1 MATYTV
7 RLYRNSGFNAVNIPD
22 TPDLLNRVSDFTDVD
37 SIEIL
42 QNRFLTSVRVKAAWS
57 TVKDCDYAKIGDFY
71 YSVDGVKMLS
81 PATAELS
88 LTPDFITSSGGVI
101 HPKFSILDGITER
114 QTVSPSNDT
123 WGKYTDDDPLTAPQQ
138 PLFLDTAW
146 RQPNKIVSMP
156 NFSAKKDDPVFV
168 SSTID
173 LVKFTAQ
180 SKGVTYTDS
189 ETGESVTVPATIPV
203 MDGGTSIGFEG
214 EERETSDGTRYY
226 QRNSSYNVST
236 STDTLDSGES
246 ISAGIEKARDIGI
259 EGAIYDQWR
268 IPLEFIDGSDS
279 AFFNQKID
287 ASVEYDS
294 KKWNLTNSYL
304 TKLYGSKGDIDS
316 GIPAGYIEPKNLRVL
331 YGKYNSYGI
340 ITAAGNSCEYKP
352 EEVIPAGS
360 YDKTKGPQISYRA
373 DIRPDG
379 CPYYRF
385 KTINDND
392 EFWRNSLAGAAWEKV
407 PLVYQGASGSEL
419 TRLNFSNGRELAA
432 RQFQTG
438 MESRRIQ
445 GDRIA
450 TGMILNGTQAVA
462 GAALTVGGMPKAGS
476 AMAIQG
482 LTGLTN
488 NIFDAESLTNDTR
501 SYIDT
506 YKLEKRNELSQ
517 LYQATEVYTPTVSFP
532 YNPSII
538 RDVKGNGVLV
548 YRYRYRNSD
557 FQRVDKLLTMY
568 GYKEA
573 EAFSASN
580 FKRRKKFDYVA
591 CSTITVTGFPRWFN
605 DGIAAQLSNGVR
617 IWHIKPDPTA
627 YNDNT
632 EVY

>member
-42 QNRFLTSVRVKAAWS
+42 QNRFLATVRVRAAWS
-57 TVKDCDYAKIGDFY
+57 TVRDCDYTKIGDFY
-71 YSVDGVKMLS
+71 YSVDGIRMLS

-138 PLFLDTAW
+138 PLRLETAW

-156 NFSAKKDDPVFV
+156 NFNAKKDDPVFV

-173 LVKFTAQ
+173 LVNLTAQ
-180 SKGVTYTDS
+180 AKGVTYTDS
-189 ETGESVTVPATIPV
+189 ETGETVTVPVTTPV

-214 EERETSDGTRYY
+214 EDRETSDGTRYY
-226 QRNSSYNVST
+226 QRNSSYNVGT

-246 ISAGIEKARDIGI
+246 VSMGIERARALGI

-279 AFFNQKID
+279 VFFNQKID

-373 DIRPDG
+373 DIRPNG

-385 KTINDND
+385 KTINDNN
-392 EFWRNSLAGAAWEKV
+392 EFWRNSLAGAGWEKV

-419 TRLNFSNGRELAA
+419 TRMNFTNGREIAG
-432 RQFQTG
+432 RQFHAG
-438 MESRRIQ
+438 IESRRIQ

-450 TGMILNGTQAVA
+450 TNSILNGMQVVGGGALALGGMTDT
-462 GAALTVGGMPKAGS
+462 GAAMMT
-476 AMAIQG
+476 QG

-488 NIFDAESLTNDTR
+488 NLFDTASLINDTKN
-501 SYIDT
+501 YIDT

-548 YRYRYRNSD
+548 YQYRYRSAD
-557 FQRVDKLLTMY
+557 FVRVDKLLTMY

-580 FKRRKKFDYVA
+580 FKKRKKFDYVA

-605 DGIAAQLSNGVR
+605 DGIAAQLSTGVR

-632 EVY
+632 EAY

>member
-1 MATYTV
+1 MSTYTV

-42 QNRFLTSVRVKAAWS
+42 QNRFLKSVRVRAAWS
-57 TVKDCDYAKIGDFY
+57 TVRDCDYVKIGDFY
-71 YSVDGVKMLS
+71 YSVDSIRMLS

-114 QTVSPSNDT
+114 QTVSPANDT

-138 PLFLDTAW
+138 PLRLETAW
-146 RQPNKIVSMP
+146 RQPNRIVSMP
-156 NFSAKKDDPVFV
+156 NFDSKKDDPVFV

-173 LVKFTAQ
+173 LVNLTAQ
-180 SKGVTYTDS
+180 AKGVTYTDS
-189 ETGESVTVPATIPV
+189 ETGETVTVPATTPV

-226 QRNSSYNVST
+226 QRNSSYNAGT
-236 STDTLDSGES
+236 SDDTLDSGES
-246 ISAGIEKARDIGI
+246 ISMGIERARALGI

-268 IPLEFIDGSDS
+268 VPLEFIDGSDS

-287 ASVEYDS
+287 ASVDYDS

-316 GIPAGYIEPKNLRVL
+316 GIPIGYIEPKNLRVL

-373 DIRPDG
+373 DIRPNG

-385 KTINDND
+385 KTINDNS
-392 EFWRNSLAGAAWEKV
+392 EFWRNSLAGSTWEKV
-407 PLVYQGASGSEL
+407 PLVYQGSSGSEL
-419 TRLNFSNGRELAA
+419 TRLNFSNGRELTM

-450 TGMILNGTQAVA
+450 ANSILNGVHTIGG
-462 GAALTVGGMPKAGS
+462 GALALGGMAKDGS
-476 AMAIQG
+476 EMMMQG

-488 NIFDAESLTNDTR
+488 NIFDTESLINDTKN
-501 SYIDT
+501 YIDT

-517 LYQATEVYTPTVSFP
+517 LYQATEVYTPTVNFP

-548 YRYRYRNSD
+548 YQYRYRSTD
-557 FQRVDKLLTMY
+557 FARVDKLLTMY

-580 FKRRKKFDYVA
+580 FKKRKKFDYVA

-605 DGIAAQLSNGVR
+605 DGIAAQLSTGVR
-617 IWHIKPDPTA
+617 IWHIKPDPAA

-632 EVY
+632 EAY

>member
-1 MATYTV
+1 MATYSV

-42 QNRFLTSVRVKAAWS
+42 QNRFLSTVKVRAAWS
-57 TVKDCDYAKIGDFY
+57 TVRDCDYTKIGDFY
-71 YSVDGVKMLS
+71 YSVNGIRMLS
-81 PATAELS
+81 PATAELT
-88 LTPDFITSSGGVI
+88 LTPDFITSAGGVI
-101 HPKFSILDGITER
+101 NPKFSILDGITER
-114 QTVSPSNDT
+114 QTVAPSRDT
-123 WGKYTDDDPLTAPQQ
+123 WGRYTDDDPLTAPQQ
-138 PLFLDTAW
+138 PLRLETAW
-146 RQPNKIVSMP
+146 RQPNNVVSMP
-156 NFSAKKDDPVFV
+156 NFDAKKDDPVFV

-173 LVKFTAQ
+173 LVNLTAQ
-180 SKGVTYTDS
+180 TKGVTYTDS
-189 ETGESVTVPATIPV
+189 ETGETVTVPETIPV

-214 EERETSDGTRYY
+214 EDHETSDGTRYY
-226 QRNSSYNVST
+226 QRNSSYNVGSE
-236 STDTLDSGES
+236 SDTLDSGES
-246 ISAGIEKARDIGI
+246 ISMGIERARALGI

-268 IPLEFIDGSDS
+268 VPLEFIDGSDS
-279 AFFNQKID
+279 EFFNQKVD
-287 ASVEYDS
+287 ASVEYS
-294 KKWNLTNSYL
+294 SNKWGMTNSYL
-304 TKLYGSKGDIDS
+304 TKLYSGKGDIDS
-316 GIPAGYIEPKNLRVL
+316 GIPAGYIEPKNLRTL

-392 EFWRNSLAGAAWEKV
+392 EFWRNSLAGANWEKV
-407 PLVYQGASGSEL
+407 PLVYQGSSGSEL
-419 TRLNFSNGRELAA
+419 TRLNFSNQRELAT

-438 MESRRIQ
+438 MENRRIQ

-450 TGMILNGTQAVA
+450 TGSIMNAAQVVG
-462 GAALTVGGMPKAGS
+462 GGALTLGGMTDTGS
-476 AMAIQG
+476 GMMREG
-482 LTGLTN
+482 LTGLAN
-488 NIFDAESLTNDTR
+488 NVFDLENLINDTR
-501 SYIDT
+501 NYADT
-506 YKLEKRNELSQ
+506 YRIEKRNELSQ
-517 LYQATEVYTPTVSFP
+517 LYQATTVYTPTVNFP
-532 YNPSII
+532 YNPAII
-538 RDVKGNGVLV
+538 RDIKGNGILV
-548 YRYRYRNSD
+548 YQYRYRNSD
-557 FQRVDKLLTMY
+557 FTRVDKLLTMY

-605 DGIAAQLSNGVR
+605 DGIAAQLSTGVR

-632 EVY
+632 EAY

>member
-42 QNRFLTSVRVKAAWS
+42 QNRFLANVRVKAAWS
-57 TVKDCDYAKIGDFY
+57 TVKNCDYAKIGDFY
-71 YSVDGVKMLS
+71 YSVNGIRMLS

-114 QTVSPSNDT
+114 QTVSPASDT

-138 PLFLDTAW
+138 PLRLETAW
-146 RQPNKIVSMP
+146 RQPNRIVSMP
-156 NFSAKKDDPVFV
+156 NFDSKKDAPVFV
-168 SSTID
+168 SSTIN
-173 LVKFTAQ
+173 LVKLTERPN
-180 SKGVTYTDS
+180 GVTYTDS
-189 ETGESVTVPATIPV
+189 ETGERVTVPVTTPV

-226 QRNSSYNVST
+226 QRNSSYNAGT
-236 STDTLDSGES
+236 SDDTLDSGES
-246 ISAGIEKARDIGI
+246 ISMGIERARALGI

-268 IPLEFIDGSDS
+268 VPLEFIDGSDS
-279 AFFNQKID
+279 AFFNEKLD
-287 ASVEYDS
+287 AFVDYDS

-360 YDKTKGPQISYRA
+360 YNKTKGPQISYRA
-373 DIRPDG
+373 DIRPNG

-385 KTINDND
+385 KTINDNS

-407 PLVYQGASGSEL
+407 PLVYQGSSGSEL

-432 RQFQTG
+432 RQFQAG

-450 TGMILNGTQAVA
+450 TGMILNGVKAAA
-462 GAALTVGGMPKAGS
+462 GEVLALGGMPKAGTG
-476 AMAIQG
+476 MAIQG

-488 NIFDAESLTNDTR
+488 NIFDAQSLMNDMH
-501 SYIDT
+501 SYMDT

-538 RDVKGNGVLV
+538 RDVKGNGILV
-548 YRYRYRNSD
+548 YQYRYRSAD
-557 FQRVDKLLTMY
+557 LVRVDKLLTMY
-568 GYKEA
+568 GYKES
-573 EAFSASN
+573 EPFSESN
-580 FKRRKKFDYVA
+580 FKKRKKFDYVA

-605 DGIAAQLSNGVR
+605 DGIAAQLSTGVR
-617 IWHIKPDPTA
+617 IWHIKPDPAA

-632 EVY
+632 EAY